1 MKVKKWLFLPFLGGG
16 SDRDR
21 GQRRDRSRSRSR
33 RPSRPENGAL
43 VKHESADAFAN
54 KGEEELVQDYN
65 APIRWYMLA
74 TLFPLIAGTFGPMA
88 SMFNICAIAI
98 PWRLIVDLDSP
109 QSQGEHINDP
119 RWLVAVNI
127 VSLVIAILANVA
139 LLGQMTNRL
148 RFNVASP
155 VTIVG
160 WYISGFIDIALAAV
174 APSQVPLP
182 ADNALATYSQAY
194 YYCIFSGAI
203 YVLLSIMLSCTAWG
217 VWIGNYS
224 SEFKLSL
231 AQRSLML
238 QTILFLAY
246 VLAAGGVYARVEGWD
261 FLNSVYY
268 IIVTLFTI
276 GFGDFSPE
284 THTGRSLYFPMSVG
298 GIIFVGLIIANIRSL
313 VLESTSVKVST
324 RLVERMRYKSIKAGS
339 PEDGIVKVRGV
350 LHRDT
355 NAPTEL
361 ARREKEFEVMR
372 EIQAAAAH
380 NNRMIALSMATMAFM
395 ILWFIGSVCFWQ
407 AEKAVGG
414 NNWSYF
420 EALYFTYTAQL
431 TIGYGDFGP
440 QTNSAKPTFVF
451 WSLIAL
457 PTLTVLI
464 GAVGDAVTD
473 FVNWYTLWLG
483 KHAPNVFKI
492 LTGMKKRSSVD
503 DTFEE
508 AIEKVGA
515 EIEGSN
521 TNGSGFHNIAD
532 IETGRVV
539 PAEITDTAFGHVRLG
554 TVEEAYKPFLMLQA
568 ARKAIEHLDEESPRK
583 YTFQEWS
590 WILKLLGEDEA
601 TEENHRRVGQPVP
614 ENAEVATPVCLS
626 PHQVWSWM
634 GQESP
639 LMSLEEGSEPKWV
652 LKRLMEVLEL
662 ELKRRG
668 DLHVAQ
674 EADITSKESDR

>member
-98 PWRLIVDLDSP
+98 PWRLIVDPDSP

-127 VSLVIAILANVA
+127 VSLFIAILANVA
-139 LLGQMTNRL
+139 LLGQMTNGL

-431 TIGYGDFGP
+431 TI
-440 QTNSAKPTFVF
+440 
-451 WSLIAL
+451 
-457 PTLTVLI
+457 
-464 GAVGDAVTD
+464 
-473 FVNWYTLWLG
+473 
-483 KHAPNVFKI
+483 
-492 LTGMKKRSSVD
+492 
-503 DTFEE
+503 
-508 AIEKVGA
+508 
-515 EIEGSN
+515 
-521 TNGSGFHNIAD
+521 D

>member
-1 MKVKKWLFLPFLGGG
+1 MKVKKWLFLPFLGGS

-98 PWRLIVDLDSP
+98 PWRLIVDPDSP

-339 PEDGIVKVRGV
+339 PQDGIVKVRGV

-361 ARREKEFEVMR
+361 ARREKEFDVMR

-395 ILWFIGSVCFWQ
+395 ILWFIGS
-407 AEKAVGG
+407 
-414 NNWSYF
+414 
-420 EALYFTYTAQL
+420 L

-503 DTFEE
+503 DTFQE

-554 TVEEAYKPFLMLQA
+554 TVEEAYKPCLMLQA

-614 ENAEVATPVCLS
+614 ENAEVATPVCMS

-668 DLHVAQ
+668 DLHVAK
-674 EADITSKESDR
+674 EADITSKAGDR